1 MEFCGCC
8 TFCTLSSSGTT
19 ITACCETVS
28 EALACVYYRCPRKQF
43 AFAKLPQ
50 CDECTTAP
58 PAHPPRAS
66 VASDSRGRGRGLP
79 LLQRSIAFHK
89 RNHISQPKPRPTT
102 TSNELQTTPAN
113 SSGCSQNAST
123 LLSPF
128 ACLQSAI
135 RTGGAASG
143 GRIAAATTNNHQ
155 QQLTARNCNERT
167 NARTNERTNERTS
180 NCPRQQTA
188 IRNRSIFIMEN
199 TVLLSYVYV
208 D

>member
-1 MEFCGCC
+1 MCVLPLSTEAIRVCKAATMRRMHNGASSASPAGKCC
-8 TFCTLSSSGTT
+8 QRQSWSWSW
-19 ITACCETVS
+19 
-28 EALACVYYRCPRKQF
+28 P
-43 AFAKLPQ
+43 
-50 CDECTTAP
+50 
-58 PAHPPRAS
+58 
-66 VASDSRGRGRGLP
+66 P